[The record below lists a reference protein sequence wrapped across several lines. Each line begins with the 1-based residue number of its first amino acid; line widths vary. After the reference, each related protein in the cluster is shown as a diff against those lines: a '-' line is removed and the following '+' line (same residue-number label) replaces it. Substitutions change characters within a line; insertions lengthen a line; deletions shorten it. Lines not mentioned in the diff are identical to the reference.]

1 MDDDALLQQNVQDE
15 LRWRPEIDPAH
26 IGITAEGGVVTL
38 TGHVRSYAEKRA
50 VEDAVKR
57 VIGVRGIAE
66 DLKVRLEESH
76 TNSDDEITQR
86 ALAALGWNALVPAES
101 IRVSVERG
109 CVQLTGTVC
118 WQYQRSAA
126 EDAVRSLSG
135 VVGVRN
141 EVNLKVQPQPEDI
154 AQRIGCALRR
164 AATIDAEGIR
174 ISVTDGVVSLDGTV
188 GSWAERA
195 HIEGVVWAGP
205 GVRAVC
211 DNLRVV
217 S

>member
-1 MDDDALLQQNVQDE
+1 MGDDVLLQQNVQDE

-26 IGITAEGGVVTL
+26 IGITVDGGVVTL
-38 TGHVRSYAEKRA
+38 TGYVRSYAEKRA

-57 VIGVRGIAE
+57 IVGVRGVAQ
-66 DLKVRLEESH
+66 DLKVRLEESD
-76 TNSDDEITQR
+76 TNSDAEITQR
-86 ALAALGWNALVPAES
+86 ALAALAWNALVPSES
-101 IRVSVERG
+101 VRVTVEQG
-109 CVQLTGTVC
+109 LVQLAGTVC

-141 EVNLKVQPQPEDI
+141 EVRLDAQPQPEDI

-164 AATIDAEGIR
+164 TATIDAEGIR
-174 ISVTDGVVSLDGTV
+174 ISVTEGVVSLDGTV

-195 HIEGVVWAGP
+195 HIEGVVWAAP